1 MSDII
6 KIEEKLKTRET
17 GPIGRHNFF
26 SVVIPI
32 CVGAGD
38 SQEKACD
45 GDSQEKA
52 CGRDSAEGK
61 CPEDNADSS
70 GLSLLFEVRS
80 NRLKNQPGDICF
92 PGGKIEKGETPL
104 AAGLREFEEET
115 GIPASEVNVI
125 ARFDTFYG
133 FADYTVHTFVAEI
146 QETSLAKLKINKEEV
161 EEFFTVP
168 LQFFKDN
175 PPKVYEADIISD
187 VADFPYEEAGIS
199 SSYNWRKSK
208 NIIPVYRWQN
218 RVIWGM
224 TARIVKWFTEKIL

>member
-1 MSDII
+1 M
-6 KIEEKLKTRET
+6 
-17 GPIGRHNFF
+17 
-26 SVVIPI
+26 
-32 CVGAGD
+32 
-38 SQEKACD
+38 
-45 GDSQEKA
+45 
-52 CGRDSAEGK
+52 
-61 CPEDNADSS
+61 
-70 GLSLLFEVRS
+70 
-80 NRLKNQPGDICF
+80 
-92 PGGKIEKGETPL
+92 
-104 AAGLREFEEET
+104 
-115 GIPASEVNVI
+115 
-125 ARFDTFYG
+125 
-133 FADYTVHTFVAEI
+133 HTFVAEI